1 MGHSAIGTTVSNSV
15 PVSMTDGP
23 AAALVG
29 YGVAAVVVL
38 SIPPHSPSDEEPGQS
53 ADGYEGR
60 QRPARTLPAST
71 GRDSNPRAA
80 TLTFPHSCHP
90 TTVRLPACADHRL
103 PTHTPACHLATPPP
117 ISSIP
122 ATAVLTMTNLGE
134 THVMTMA
141 LGQG

>member
-53 ADGYEGR
+53 ASVIRDASAQFVHYPRARGGI
-60 QRPARTLPAST
+60 RTL
-71 GRDSNPRAA
+71 
-80 TLTFPHSCHP
+80 
-90 TTVRLPACADHRL
+90 VR
-103 PTHTPACHLATPPP
+103 PP
-117 ISSIP
+117 
-122 ATAVLTMTNLGE
+122 
-134 THVMTMA
+134 
-141 LGQG
+141 